1 MKKSINSTAALNEFI
16 MPHSNFE
23 LLKKGDPAA
32 LEKIHIRYSKSIFW
46 VGKQLLRD
54 EFVVEN
60 LVQDCFLKLWQHRDT
75 IESPKHLFF
84 FLRLVMKRE
93 CISYYTRP
101 HNQFHRS
108 VNRLEYYE
116 NYQDYLLKDD
126 VLKDQEHLQ
135 EQQAQQQAFEQVE
148 NVLPLLA
155 VKHQRLIQL
164 CLKFGFQYK
173 AIAQVMGSNTSDIYN
188 EVQRAIEAI
197 KKIIHQGG
205 SLETEP
211 KMADRLTFE
220 GGITEEQSKVFQLR
234 CEQQLTFV
242 QIAEGLGQTPKQVHQ
257 AFSIAYQYL
266 QQQHEQQLESA

>member
-1 MKKSINSTAALNEFI
+1 MS
-16 MPHSNFE
+16 HSNFE
-23 LLKKGDPAA
+23 LLKNDDPAA
-32 LEKIHIRYSKSIFW
+32 LEHLYTKYSRMLFW
-46 VGKQLLRD
+46 LGKQLLRD

-101 HNQFHRS
+101 RNQFYRS

-155 VKHQRLIQL
+155 AKHQRLIEL

-173 AIAQVMGSNTSDIYN
+173 AIAQVMGSNISEIYN

-205 SLETEP
+205 SLETES
-211 KMADRLTFE
+211 KMAVRLTFE

-234 CEQQLTFV
+234 CEQQLSFV
-242 QIAEGLGQTPKQVHQ
+242 QIAEELNRSQKEVHQ
-257 AFSIAYQYL
+257 AFKVAYQFI